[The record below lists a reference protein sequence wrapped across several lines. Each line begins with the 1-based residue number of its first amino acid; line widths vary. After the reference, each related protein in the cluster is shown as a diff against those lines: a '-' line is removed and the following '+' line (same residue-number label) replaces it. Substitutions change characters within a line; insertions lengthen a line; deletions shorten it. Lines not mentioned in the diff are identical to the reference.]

1 MCSLKNT
8 TAIVAVIAA
17 AATTSIIISTF
28 TTTVDAFSNTQ
39 IPSSPLSV
47 SVLETTTSP
56 ALFARRGGGGGGSTM
71 GGSGGGRSSGGG
83 GSSSGGND
91 YDYSGGNL
99 KYGTGKYTQRANDGH
114 NGGVNVSQNGRSM
127 QDSVYREDRENVD
140 RARGRPRDMDMD
152 DISMGRGGPPMGGM
166 EGGNNNDFGSRM
178 GDLEDM
184 ERDMGMRQGRGGPRR
199 GDRDEEFMD
208 MEGGGGARDRMGGR
222 GGGGGGGLLRDMHGG
237 GRDDRDGYDEFGS
250 RGGGGMMTNS
260 NGRGK
265 VQLNS

>member
-1 MCSLKNT
+1 MMCSLKNT

-17 AATTSIIISTF
+17 AATASILISTF
-28 TTTVDAFSNTQ
+28 TTTVDAFSNTRQ

-47 SVLETTTSP
+47 SVSETTSP

-71 GGSGGGRSSGGG
+71 GGSGG
-83 GSSSGGND
+83 SSSGGTD

-114 NGGVNVSQNGRSM
+114 NGGVNVSKNGRSM

-140 RARGRPRDMDMD
+140 RARGRPTRDMEDMD
-152 DISMGRGGPPMGGM
+152 ERYMGGGM
-166 EGGNNNDFGSRM
+166 EGGGNNNDFGSRM
-178 GDLEDM
+178 GDLEEM
-184 ERDMGMRQGRGGPRR
+184 ERDMGMRQGGRRG

-208 MEGGGGARDRMGGR
+208 MEGGGEGARDRMGGGR
-222 GGGGGGGLLRDMHGG
+222 GGGGGGLLRDMHGG
-237 GRDDRDGYDEFGS
+237 RDRDAYDEFGS

-265 VQLNS
+265 LIH